1 MSEHSEMVMAAVLGV
16 IKDLEERNLV
26 HVKGKTMVVFGT
38 R

>member
-1 MSEHSEMVMAAVLGV
+1 LKS
-16 IKDLEERNLV
+16 LEEQGLV